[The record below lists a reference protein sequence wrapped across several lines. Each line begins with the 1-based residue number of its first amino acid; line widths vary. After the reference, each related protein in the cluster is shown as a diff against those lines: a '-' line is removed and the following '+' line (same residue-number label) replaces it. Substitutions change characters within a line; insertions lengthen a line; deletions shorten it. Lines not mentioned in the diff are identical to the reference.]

1 MNLQD
6 FIKETI
12 TQIAESV
19 VDIQKHFDEKGIDA
33 IVNPREFSDNK
44 NGSFSGRYEPMTRSI
59 VQGKAP
65 YISNFN
71 RIVDAIEF
79 DVAVTV
85 ESDNKKAVGG
95 KLKVFDMGIGAEG
108 SEASKQANV
117 SKVKFKIP
125 LVMPHGRENNKA
137 K

>member
-19 VDIQKHFDEKGIDA
+19 IGIQEHFDEKGIDA
-33 IVNPREFSDNK
+33 IVNPREFQDIK
-44 NGSFSGRYEPMTRSI
+44 DADFAGRYKPVSSHTGNPTNYFRL
-59 VQGKAP
+59 
-65 YISNFN
+65 
-71 RIVDAIEF
+71 VDAVEF

-85 ESDNKKAVGG
+85 ETDSTKGVGG
-95 KLKVFDMGIGAEG
+95 KLKIMDIGIGADG
-108 SEASKQANV
+108 SQTDKLANI

-125 LVMPHGRENNKA
+125 LVLPHGRENKD
-137 K
+137 

>member
-1 MNLQD
+1 MDLKD

-19 VDIQKHFDEKGIDA
+19 VAIQQHFDEKEIDA
-33 IVNPREFSDNK
+33 IVNPREFRDSKD
-44 NGSFSGRYEPMTRSI
+44 GSFSGRYEPMTRSV
-59 VQGKAP
+59 VQGRGP
-65 YISNFN
+65 HVSNFN

-85 ESDNKKAVGG
+85 ESGSSKEVGG
-95 KLKVFDMGIGAEG
+95 KLKVLDIGIGAEG
-108 SEASKQANV
+108 SQIDKLANV

-125 LVMPHGRENNKA
+125 LVMPHGRENNKVD
-137 K
+137 

>member
-6 FIKETI
+6 FIKETVV
-12 TQIAESV
+12 QIAESV
-19 VDIQKHFDEKGIDA
+19 VDIQKHFDDKNIDA
-33 IVNPREFSDNK
+33 IVNPREFQDVK
-44 NGSFSGRYEPMTRSI
+44 DHKFAGRYKPTRAG
-59 VQGKAP
+59 GKDATN
-65 YISNFN
+65 YY
-71 RIVDAIEF
+71 RMVDNIEF

-85 ESDNKKAVGG
+85 ESDSKKEVGG

-125 LVMPHGRENNKA
+125 LVMPHGRENSKA
-137 K
+137 E